1 MIPHLFDQVGDRQ
14 ITVYPTRRAILLMA
28 AGAPLALALGAAA
41 PDLWLV
47 GVAWIVFAA
56 GLILIDVL
64 AGASARGLTLT
75 LSAPAL
81 LSINGVGSATIGA
94 AFDRAAPARLE
105 FALETDPK
113 LGCAPPRRQ
122 SVVRVG
128 CAEAAF
134 ALTPIRRGEADLAG
148 IWARWSGPLGLV
160 WKQAAETPG
169 RKLAITVDIEGVKQ
183 EAVRL
188 FSRDALHG
196 LKTQLDAGE
205 GAEFHALRD
214 FQPGMDTRT
223 IDWKQSARHGQLLA
237 KEYRAERNNPIILAI
252 DAGRSMC
259 EPIDGMARIDWA
271 LNASL
276 LLAYVSLKL
285 GDRVGLYSFDARPRA
300 MSGPVSGVRAFSAL
314 QRAAGGVDYSSDET
328 NYTLGLSN
336 LADRLDRRS
345 LVVVFTE
352 FTDPTSAELM
362 IETVG
367 RLLGRHLVA
376 FVVMHDEELEGLVRA
391 EPRSPDDV
399 TRAVIG
405 QSLLRE
411 RDLVVARLRR
421 LGVEIIDAPARAI
434 GTGLLDRYLEIKRR
448 NRL

>member
-1 MIPHLFDQVGDRQ
+1 MNLAGERQ
-14 ITVYPTRRAILLMA
+14 ITIYPTRRAIFLMA
-28 AGAPLALALGAAA
+28 AGAPIALALGAAT
-41 PDLWLV
+41 PGLWLV
-47 GVAWIVFAA
+47 GVAWIVLSA

-64 AGASARGLTLT
+64 AGAKARDLTLALT
-75 LSAPAL
+75 APAQ
-81 LSINGVGSATIGA
+81 LSINAVGA
-94 AFDRAAPARLE
+94 AAIAGAFDKAAPTRLE
-105 FALETDPK
+105 FALETGAK
-113 LGCAPPRRQ
+113 LGCAPPRRGAAL
-122 SVVRVG
+122 SGGR
-128 CAEAAF
+128 AEAAF
-134 ALTPIRRGEADLAG
+134 ALTPIRRGEAELERV
-148 IWARWSGPLGLV
+148 WARWSGPLGLI
-160 WKQAAETPG
+160 WKQVAEAPD
-169 RKLAITVDIEGVKQ
+169 RKVAITVDVEGVKQ
-183 EAVRL
+183 ESVRL
-188 FSRDALHG
+188 FSREALHG

-223 IDWKQSARHGQLLA
+223 IDWKQSARHGRLLA

-259 EPIDGMARIDWA
+259 EPIDGLARIDWA

-285 GDRVGLYSFDARPRA
+285 GDRVGFYSFDARPRA
-300 MSGPVSGVRAFSAL
+300 MSGPVSGVRAFAAL
-314 QRAAGGVDYSSDET
+314 QRAAGEVDYSSGET
-328 NYTLGLSN
+328 NYTLGLSS

-362 IETVG
+362 IDNVG
-367 RLLGRHLVA
+367 RLLSRHLVA
-376 FVVMHDEELEGLVRA
+376 FVVMHDEELESLVRA

-399 TRAVIG
+399 SRAVIG

>member
-1 MIPHLFDQVGDRQ
+1 M
-14 ITVYPTRRAILLMA
+14 
-28 AGAPLALALGAAA
+28 
-41 PDLWLV
+41 
-47 GVAWIVFAA
+47 
-56 GLILIDVL
+56 
-64 AGASARGLTLT
+64 
-75 LSAPAL
+75 
-81 LSINGVGSATIGA
+81 
-94 AFDRAAPARLE
+94 
-105 FALETDPK
+105 
-113 LGCAPPRRQ
+113 
-122 SVVRVG
+122 
-128 CAEAAF
+128 
-134 ALTPIRRGEADLAG
+134 
-148 IWARWSGPLGLV
+148 
-160 WKQAAETPG
+160 
-169 RKLAITVDIEGVKQ
+169 AITVDVEGVKQ
-183 EAVRL
+183 ESVRL
-188 FSRDALHG
+188 FSREALHG

-223 IDWKQSARHGQLLA
+223 IDWKQSARHGRLLA

-259 EPIDGMARIDWA
+259 EPIDGLARIDWA

-285 GDRVGLYSFDARPRA
+285 GDRVGFYSFDARPRA
-300 MSGPVSGVRAFSAL
+300 MSGPVSGVRAFAAL
-314 QRAAGGVDYSSDET
+314 QRAAGEVDYSSGET
-328 NYTLGLSN
+328 NYTLGLSS

-362 IETVG
+362 IDNVG
-367 RLLGRHLVA
+367 RLLSRHLVA
-376 FVVMHDEELEGLVRA
+376 FVVMHDEELESLVRA

-399 TRAVIG
+399 SRAVIG